1 MKYSIWEGNMEAL
14 MKKVTRIQNKCKKY
28 GCDFHFEE
36 VGEEYKEVKVEC
48 AKVNL
53 RYIII
58 EAEGIAIINDW
69 QFVASLEHT
78 AHGNIINKVIDAEVP
93 EHYYTTDAICE
104 HCKSHRARK
113 NTYIV
118 MNTKTGEFKQV
129 GKSCLRDFTGGM
141 DVEFA
146 MNCASFIDT
155 LEEEE
160 ARAPHFGS
168 GHQEFY
174 YDTKDFLMY
183 AVETIKQYGYAP
195 TSEEN
200 STINKIREIIKYTTG
215 DYNKSDSYEKHKAWK
230 IEEELEKK
238 HFNHDTEENKHTV
251 ESAIE
256 WAKKQNAENNYIHN
270 LQVVV
275 ADRMCKYRNS
285 GILASLIPTYFKAV
299 EREMKRMEQKAEEAK
314 SEWQSEV
321 GKRITVLMKEWK
333 VVASWES
340 SYGYNQTV
348 AIYKMVDEQGNIY
361 TWKTSGGIYCD
372 ENIDEVEVKGTVKAH
387 NEFRGAKQT
396 ELTRCKVKY
405 IIHKSEN
412 AEKRAERFRRY
423 IGEDCEIR

>member
-1 MKYSIWEGNMEAL
+1 MRYSIWEGNMEAL

-36 VGEEYKEVKVEC
+36 VGEEFKTYEVDEGEERTI
-48 AKVNL
+48 
-53 RYIII
+53 RYIIV

-78 AHGNIINKVIDAEVP
+78 DNGNIINKAVEIEVP
-93 EHYYTTDAICE
+93 ERYYTSQAVCE
-104 HCKSHRARK
+104 HCKSRRARK
-113 NTYIV
+113 DTYIV

-141 DVEFA
+141 DVGFA
-146 MNCASFIDT
+146 AQMAQFID
-155 LEEEE
+155 EAEE
-160 ARAPHFGS
+160 ARIPHFG
-168 GHQEFY
+168 GHSDFY
-174 YDTKDFLMY
+174 YDTKEFLMY
-183 AVETIKQYGYAP
+183 AVETINKYGYAP

-215 DYNKSDSYEKHKAWK
+215 NYNKSDSYEKHKAWK

-256 WAKKQNAENNYIHN
+256 WATKQNAENNYIHN

-285 GILASLIPTYFKAV
+285 GILASLIPTYFKPV

-321 GKRITVLMKEWK
+321 GKRITVVMKEWK